1 MANEFDF
8 ASLGN
13 MFGGGGLPSGL
24 DALLSEDQRKLLGRN
39 AALSA
44 AGALLQASGRSAVP
58 ISMGQALGSAL
69 QAGQQGYQ
77 QARASSFQD
86 LLLGE
91 KLKEA
96 QRLGQYQ
103 TALTGAPQKAES
115 VQPMEPL
122 TAAQAS
128 LLSQTAPI
136 SAAGPFGPSPQRA
149 QLMDQIQAQ
158 PTIAPEPLTAT
169 EKRYN
174 ELMRKADVA
183 NQFGKFDDADKLIGQ
198 ALKIKPP
205 EKYATTPQYGNS
217 KQGTPISF
225 VLSESGGMKLLDVQ
239 RSPEFNYQDT
249 GSYISVRDKNS
260 NKELERIPKT
270 MTPGEVASNIVA
282 QGNLAV
288 NRANLGVAQGGL
300 ALRQQE
306 FNRGG
311 FQLKEGPDGLSY
323 VPTAPGGPTIPV
335 MTAAGTPFEGAGA
348 KPTEDQ
354 SKSAGFAFRMK
365 QSSQIFNQPALNRSG
380 EPIIDPKTGNPVTLE
395 QAFGQPGKYQSIM
408 RSIPSAGLTTGL
420 ANLSESTGSQQYR
433 QAQQNWVTA
442 NLRPE
447 SGAVIG
453 ADEMDKEIIK
463 YFPQT
468 SDSQKTIEQKA
479 RARRDTELAMT
490 VRAGPA
496 YKQMEKAVAAQ
507 NAALAAPA
515 PMAQPGAAVPTVRQ
529 PTGNAR
535 LVRDP
540 VTGIFNYVME

>member
-13 MFGGGGLPSGL
+13 LFGGGGVPTGL

-77 QARASSFQD
+77 QARAGSLQD

-96 QRLGQYQ
+96 KRLAQYQ
-103 TALTGAPQKAES
+103 TALTGAPQTAES

-128 LLSQTAPI
+128 LLSQTAPT

-183 NQFGKFDDADKLIGQ
+183 NQFGKFDDADKLMGQ

-205 EKYATTPQYGNS
+205 EKYSTTPQFGNS
-217 KQGTPISF
+217 RQGTPISY

-260 NKELERIPKT
+260 NRELERIAKT
-270 MTPGEVASNIVA
+270 MSPGEVASNIVA

-288 NRANLGVAQGGL
+288 NRGNLGVAQSGL
-300 ALRQQE
+300 GLRQQE
-306 FNRGG
+306 FARSG
-311 FQLKEGPDGLSY
+311 FEIKETPEGFAY
-323 VPTAPGGPTIPV
+323 VPKAPGGAATPV
-335 MTAAGTPFEGAGA
+335 MGAGDQQLKGISGG
-348 KPTEDQ
+348 KPTEGETNAAGFAQRMELSNSIINSLPAGSQPGAMTRTLEAIPFVGGVAARSGQNVQTQQFDQ
-354 SKSAGFAFRMK
+354 AAQDWIRAKLRKESGAAIGVDEARQEYATYFPMVGDTAEKIAQKAEARRVVTLGMQKSAGKAY
-365 QSSQIFNQPALNRSG
+365 
-380 EPIIDPKTGNPVTLE
+380 EPYTP
-395 QAFGQPGKYQSIM
+395 
-408 RSIPSAGLTTGL
+408 L
-420 ANLSESTGSQQYR
+420 A
-433 QAQQNWVTA
+433 
-442 NLRPE
+442 P
-447 SGAVIG
+447 
-453 ADEMDKEIIK
+453 
-463 YFPQT
+463 
-468 SDSQKTIEQKA
+468 
-479 RARRDTELAMT
+479 
-490 VRAGPA
+490 
-496 YKQMEKAVAAQ
+496 
-507 NAALAAPA
+507 
-515 PMAQPGAAVPTVRQ
+515 QPGAAPAAQPMMSGVPTW
-529 PTGNAR
+529 
-535 LVRDP
+535 DP
-540 VTGIFNYVME
+540 VKKQYVYQ

>member
-8 ASLGN
+8 SSLGS
-13 MFGGGGLPSGL
+13 MFGGGGTPTGL

-39 AALSA
+39 AVMSA
-44 AGALLQASGRSAVP
+44 AAALLQASGRSAVP

-96 QRLGQYQ
+96 KRLGQYQ
-103 TALTGAPQKAES
+103 TALTGAPQAAES

-128 LLSQTAPI
+128 LLSQTAPT

-158 PTIAPEPLTAT
+158 STIAPEPLTAT

-183 NQFGKFDDADKLIGQ
+183 NQFGKFDDADKLMGQ

-270 MTPGEVASNIVA
+270 MSPGEVASNIVA
-282 QGNLAV
+282 QGNLGVAQGNLAV
-288 NRANLGVAQGGL
+288 NRGNLSVAQGGL
-300 ALRQQE
+300 GLRQQE
-306 FNRGG
+306 FTRSGFDRVETPEGFFNVPKGG
-311 FQLKEGPDGLSY
+311 GVAQPVMGPSGEQLKGVSGGKATEGERKAATLLSRMQLAQTQMDQGAPGMPGFLTSITPRVGLPEERKRVEDAQLDFLDSALTLATGAAYTEFQLKGAMQSY
-323 VPTAPGGPTIPV
+323 FPKFGDDATTIAEKELRRKNL
-335 MTAAGTPFEGAGA
+335 MEAARISAGTMSGAVPPAGGAGA
-348 KPTEDQ
+348 
-354 SKSAGFAFRMK
+354 G
-365 QSSQIFNQPALNRSG
+365 G
-380 EPIIDPKTGNPVTLE
+380 G
-395 QAFGQPGKYQSIM
+395 
-408 RSIPSAGLTTGL
+408 
-420 ANLSESTGSQQYR
+420 
-433 QAQQNWVTA
+433 
-442 NLRPE
+442 
-447 SGAVIG
+447 
-453 ADEMDKEIIK
+453 
-463 YFPQT
+463 
-468 SDSQKTIEQKA
+468 
-479 RARRDTELAMT
+479 
-490 VRAGPA
+490 
-496 YKQMEKAVAAQ
+496 
-507 NAALAAPA
+507 
-515 PMAQPGAAVPTVRQ
+515 GAARPSL
-529 PTGNAR
+529 GN
-535 LVRDP
+535 
-540 VTGIFNYVME
+540 IFQRPGV

>member
-8 ASLGN
+8 SSLGN
-13 MFGGGGLPSGL
+13 MFGGGGVPTGL
-24 DALLSEDQRKLLGRN
+24 DALLTEDQRKLLGRN

-86 LLLGE
+86 LLLGQ
-91 KLKEA
+91 KLQEA
-96 QRLGQYQ
+96 KTAQDLQKQVAGILTGPAPITLSPEQQALAAPGMQAGPTVQRAELAASIPQPSANEIKAGQYQ
-103 TALTGAPQKAES
+103 RIADIYTAAGKSEDAKRYQDIAKELNPRAEITGQPFEVTDAKGNPLLVQQYKDGTIKTMQGFGPKRDVVLQNLGGQTVAIDKSRLTGKE
-115 VQPMEPL
+115 
-122 TAAQAS
+122 TFAQ
-128 LLSQTAPI
+128 
-136 SAAGPFGPSPQRA
+136 
-149 QLMDQIQAQ
+149 
-158 PTIAPEPLTAT
+158 
-169 EKRYN
+169 
-174 ELMRKADVA
+174 
-183 NQFGKFDDADKLIGQ
+183 
-198 ALKIKPP
+198 
-205 EKYATTPQYGNS
+205 
-217 KQGTPISF
+217 
-225 VLSESGGMKLLDVQ
+225 
-239 RSPEFNYQDT
+239 
-249 GSYISVRDKNS
+249 
-260 NKELERIPKT
+260 T
-270 MTPGEVASNIVA
+270 MTPGEVASNIIA

-300 ALRQQE
+300 NLRQQE

-311 FQLKEGPDGLSY
+311 YQLKEGPDGLSY
-323 VPTAPGGPTIPV
+323 VPTAPGGPAIPV

-354 SKSAGFAFRMK
+354 SKSAGFAYRMK
-365 QSSQIFNQPALNRSG
+365 QSTAIFNQPALNRSG

-408 RSIPSAGLTTGL
+408 RAIPSAGLTTGL
-420 ANLSESTGSQQYR
+420 ANLSESTGNQQYR

-453 ADEMDKEIIK
+453 VDEMDKEIIK

-496 YKQMEKAVAAQ
+496 YKQVEKAVAAQ

-515 PMAQPGAAVPTVRQ
+515 PVAQPSAAVPTFRQ

>member
-1 MANEFDF
+1 MATQFDF

-13 MFGGGGLPSGL
+13 MFGGGGVPTGL
-24 DALLSEDQRKLLGRN
+24 DALLTEDQRKLLGRN

-77 QARASSFQD
+77 QARAGSFQD
-86 LLLGE
+86 LMLGA
-91 KLKEA
+91 KLQEA
-96 QRLGQYQ
+96 KNAQDLQKQIAGVFAAPPPAALSPEQQALMAPGMQAGPTVARAELAATIQPPSADEILASQYRRAAQ
-103 TALTGAPQKAES
+103 ISTSAGKAED
-115 VQPMEPL
+115 
-122 TAAQAS
+122 A
-128 LLSQTAPI
+128 
-136 SAAGPFGPSPQRA
+136 
-149 QLMDQIQAQ
+149 
-158 PTIAPEPLTAT
+158 
-169 EKRYN
+169 KRYMDIAK
-174 ELMRKADVA
+174 ELNPRAEV
-183 NQFGKFDDADKLIGQ
+183 IGQ
-198 ALKIKPP
+198 PFEVTDPKGNPILVQQYKDG
-205 EKYATTPQYGNS
+205 TT
-217 KQGTPISF
+217 
-225 VLSESGGMKLLDVQ
+225 
-239 RSPEFNYQDT
+239 
-249 GSYISVRDKNS
+249 
-260 NKELERIPKT
+260 KT
-270 MTPGEVASNIVA
+270 MTGYGPKRDVVLQALGGQTIAIDKSKLKGNETFAQTMTPSEIANLQVAR
-282 QGNLAV
+282 GNLA
-288 NRANLGVAQGGL
+288 VAQGGL
-300 ALRQQE
+300 GLRQAE

-311 FQLKEGPDGLSY
+311 YQLKEGPEGLSY
-323 VPTAPGGPTIPV
+323 VPTAPGGPAIPV

-365 QSSQIFNQPALNRSG
+365 QSTQIFNQPALDRSG

-408 RSIPSAGLTTGL
+408 RAIPSAGLTTGL

-453 ADEMDKEIIK
+453 VDEMDKEIIK

-496 YKQMEKAVAAQ
+496 YKQVEKAVAAQ
-507 NAALAAPA
+507 NLTNAAPA
-515 PMAQPGAAVPTVRQ
+515 VAAQPGAAVPTFRQ

>member
-1 MANEFDF
+1 MATQFDF

-13 MFGGGGLPSGL
+13 LFGGGGVPTGL
-24 DALLSEDQRKLLGRN
+24 DALLTEDQRKLLGRN

-96 QRLGQYQ
+96 QRFGQYQ
-103 TALTGAPQKAES
+103 TALAGAPKTAEA

-128 LLSQTAPI
+128 LLSQTAPT

-183 NQFGKFDDADKLIGQ
+183 NQFGKFDDADKLMGQ

-205 EKYATTPQYGNS
+205 EKYSTTPQFGNS
-217 KQGTPISF
+217 KQGTPISY

-260 NKELERIPKT
+260 NKELERIAKT
-270 MTPGEVASNIVA
+270 MSPGEMASNVIA

-306 FNRGG
+306 FNRGAFDVKESPEG
-311 FQLKEGPDGLSY
+311 YAYIPKTPGAAAIPIMGAGGEQLKGVSGGKATEGERKAATLLSRMQLAQTQMDQGKEGMPGFLTSITPRVGLPEERKKVEDAQLDFLDAALTLATGAAYTEFQLKGAMQSY
-323 VPTAPGGPTIPV
+323 FPKFGDDATTIAEKELRRKNLMEAARISAGSMGGAVPAVPATP
-335 MTAAGTPFEGAGA
+335 AAGGGT
-348 KPTEDQ
+348 
-354 SKSAGFAFRMK
+354 
-365 QSSQIFNQPALNRSG
+365 
-380 EPIIDPKTGNPVTLE
+380 
-395 QAFGQPGKYQSIM
+395 
-408 RSIPSAGLTTGL
+408 
-420 ANLSESTGSQQYR
+420 
-433 QAQQNWVTA
+433 
-442 NLRPE
+442 
-447 SGAVIG
+447 
-453 ADEMDKEIIK
+453 
-463 YFPQT
+463 
-468 SDSQKTIEQKA
+468 
-479 RARRDTELAMT
+479 
-490 VRAGPA
+490 
-496 YKQMEKAVAAQ
+496 
-507 NAALAAPA
+507 
-515 PMAQPGAAVPTVRQ
+515 GAARPSL
-529 PTGNAR
+529 GN
-535 LVRDP
+535 
-540 VTGIFNYVME
+540 IFQRPGV